1 MAEAGIGLGEFPAE
15 EVLDD
20 GLDGFCD
27 GQVVVVVGGW
37 GAVDVDAEE
46 LAVLGKSG

>member
-1 MAEAGIGLGEFPAE
+1 MAEAGIRLGAHPAD

-20 GLDGFCD
+20 GLDGLCD

-37 GAVDVDAEE
+37 GAVDVDAEG